1 MTNSDKGHMARIQ
14 ERFTNTA
21 EVFSS
26 FVMSH
31 RSAEG
36 ERLARMVASGWVA
49 AEEARV
55 LDVACGP
62 GTFTLPL
69 AARVRQ
75 ALGLDFTGAMLERAQ
90 AGAARLGRHNA
101 HFLRG
106 TVYALPFSSGAL
118 DAVVC
123 GYCFH
128 HFQEPDRA
136 LAEMARVT
144 RPGGRVGLVDSIV
157 PFTENL
163 LGEPRGASAD
173 RRNAVERLR
182 DPSHAST
189 LSAIQLRTMF
199 AAAGLRVVAEEDC
212 ENVRSFEEW
221 MRVAGFAEGS
231 ETYRAVEA
239 EMESTMPDD
248 AAGFQARRGE
258 SGALEFRQTTI
269 FLVAEKPL

>member
-1 MTNSDKGHMARIQ
+1 MTHDDKQHMDLIQ
-14 ERFTNTA
+14 ERFTSTA

-26 FVMSH
+26 FVIAH
-31 RSAEG
+31 RATEG
-36 ERLARMVASGWVA
+36 QRLARMLTSGWVA
-49 AEEARV
+49 AEEAIV

-62 GTFTLPL
+62 GTFALPI
-69 AARVRQ
+69 AGRVRQ
-75 ALGLDFTGAMLERAQ
+75 ALGLDFTGAMLERAR
-90 AGAARLGRHNA
+90 AGAARLGRKNA

-106 TVYALPFSSGAL
+106 NVYALPFPSGSL

-136 LAEMARVT
+136 LAEMMRVT
-144 RPGGRVGLVDSIV
+144 RPGGRVGLVDSI
-157 PFTENL
+157 L
-163 LGEPRGASAD
+163 SRDGSMD

-221 MRVAGFAEGS
+221 MRVAGFAENS

-239 EMESTMPDD
+239 EMEKSIADD
-248 AAGFQARRGE
+248 GAGFRPRRLE
-258 SGALEFRQTTI
+258 SGALEFMQTTI
-269 FLVAEKPL
+269 FLVAEKPR

>member
-1 MTNSDKGHMARIQ
+1 MTKSDREHLDRIRD
-14 ERFTNTA
+14 RFTRTA

-26 FVMSH
+26 FVMSR
-31 RSAEG
+31 RSGEG
-36 ERLARMVASGWVA
+36 ERLARMLASGWVA
-49 AEEARV
+49 ASEARV

-62 GTFTLPL
+62 GTFTLPV
-69 AARVRQ
+69 AGRVRQ

-90 AGAARLGRHNA
+90 AEAAHAGRNNA

-106 TVYALPFSSGAL
+106 NVYALPFSSGVL
-118 DAVVC
+118 DAVLC

-136 LAEMARVT
+136 LAEMARTT
-144 RPGGRVGLVDSIV
+144 RPGGRVGLVDLIV
-157 PFTENL
+157 Q
-163 LGEPRGASAD
+163 RGGNAD
-173 RRNAVERLR
+173 RLDAIERLR

-212 ENVRSFEEW
+212 ESVRSFEEW

-231 ETYRAVEA
+231 ETFRAVET
-239 EMESTMPDD
+239 EMEKTIPGDT
-248 AAGFQARRGE
+248 AGFHPRRAE
-258 SGALEFRQTTI
+258 SGALEFTQTTI
-269 FLVAEKPL
+269 FLVAEKAR